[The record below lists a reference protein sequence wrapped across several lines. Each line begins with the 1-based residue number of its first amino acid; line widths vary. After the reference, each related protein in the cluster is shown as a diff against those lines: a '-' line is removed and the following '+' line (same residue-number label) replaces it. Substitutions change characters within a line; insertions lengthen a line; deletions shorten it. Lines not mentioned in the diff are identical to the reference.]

1 MAALILMCS
10 ILRSLR
16 SAAVHPRRRPGQADA
31 LSFADVKS
39 RPSPRSGRQDSPGP
53 QQPRPPSSWSPST
66 WRVSPR
72 VLILAASVMWRHVT
86 ADPVRSLL
94 LGWRVLPRRLRPWLR
109 WAGPYGR
116 AAVLWGSGDRKAA
129 LSLLG
134 TMPRRLAAFALAVDR
149 PDAARYALDRMPV
162 ADPARATLLA
172 RLAAREGRLNDGI
185 AALDGV
191 TARRAV
197 KLRASLAG
205 ELYVLTDGIPRPE
218 RARAVPLPRTT
229 PVTEE
234 AKEAGGTSGAGVTGT
249 AGEAGTAGGAERG
262 WSVPGRVLHLVTDA
276 LPTTNAG
283 YTVRTQR
290 IAAAQREAG
299 LDPHVLTKAGFPV
312 AQGYLDGRRLAE
324 VDGVPYH
331 RLIPYRLPS
340 RADAAAAL
348 GLDLAARLT
357 GRLRPA
363 VLHAASNHLNGQLAL
378 ALREDFG
385 LPVIYE
391 ARGFWEETWLSR
403 HGVAPGDPA
412 AQAPQPGD
420 TPSRARSASLS
431 PAEPVPGVTARK
443 APVAPARLPGADLA
457 ASDFYRLS
465 RAAETRCMTEADL
478 VVTLGEVMREE
489 IVARGV
495 AADKVIVVP
504 NAVSADF
511 LEPLP
516 DGAPLRESLGI
527 RPGELVVGVVSNLV
541 AYEGVGT
548 LLEAAGELRRRG
560 LAVRPLIVGDGTERT
575 ALERLAG
582 QLGLT
587 GTAIFTGR
595 VPMSQVRRYH
605 AVLDLFAV
613 PRTSDRVLP
622 ARHAAEA
629 GGGHGQRPVRGG
641 QRRRRAPGDYPAR
654 GHRGTGNFRGFGVLC
669 QYHGASALQFR
680 YPAQTRGERAGM
692 GGQGPDLGAQ
702 RGDLPG
708 SL

>member
-1 MAALILMCS
+1 MP
-10 ILRSLR
+10 
-16 SAAVHPRRRPGQADA
+16 SA
-31 LSFADVKS
+31 
-39 RPSPRSGRQDSPGP
+39 
-53 QQPRPPSSWSPST
+53 

-109 WAGPYGR
+109 WAGPYGQ
-116 AAVLWGSGDRKAA
+116 AAAAWGSGDRKAA

-149 PDAARYALDRMPV
+149 PDAARSALDRMPV

-191 TARRAV
+191 TTRRAV

-218 RARAVPLPRTT
+218 RAGTVPPPRTT
-229 PVTEE
+229 PVTAVPRE
-234 AKEAGGTSGAGVTGT
+234 AKEADGTSGAGMTGTASGAGRASVTGTAGGAGTAGVTGT
-249 AGEAGTAGGAERG
+249 AGVIGTAGAAERG

-312 AQGYLDGRRLAE
+312 AQGHLDGRRLAE

-340 RADAAAAL
+340 RPDAAAAL

-403 HGVAPGDPA
+403 HGAPGDPA
-412 AQAPQPGD
+412 AQAPEPGD
-420 TPSRARSASLS
+420 TPRRARSASLS
-431 PAEPVPGVTARK
+431 PAEPVPAVTARR

-457 ASDFYRLS
+457 ASDFYQLS

-511 LEPLP
+511 LKPLP

-613 PRTSDRVLP
+613 PRTSDRVCQLVTP
-622 ARHAAEA
+622 LKPVEA
-629 GGGHGQRPVRGG
+629 MASGLCVVASDVGALREIIRPEATGALATSG
-641 QRRRRAPGDYPAR
+641 DSASFANIMEPLLYSSDTRRK
-654 GHRGTGNFRGFGVLC
+654 
-669 QYHGASALQFR
+669 
-680 YPAQTRGERAGM
+680 
-692 GGQGPDLGAQ
+692 LGANA
-702 RGDLPG
+702 REWVARDRTWAHNAAIYRAAYERLGAV
-708 SL
+708 

>member
-1 MAALILMCS
+1 M
-10 ILRSLR
+10 
-16 SAAVHPRRRPGQADA
+16 
-31 LSFADVKS
+31 
-39 RPSPRSGRQDSPGP
+39 
-53 QQPRPPSSWSPST
+53 PST

-149 PDAARYALDRMPV
+149 PDAARSALDRMPV

-218 RARAVPLPRTT
+218 RAGAIPPPRTT
-229 PVTEE
+229 PVTEVPQE
-234 AKEAGGTSGAGVTGT
+234 AKEAGVTSGAGVT
-249 AGEAGTAGGAERG
+249 GTAGGAERG

-312 AQGYLDGRRLAE
+312 AQGHLDGRRLAE

-420 TPSRARSASLS
+420 TPGRARSASLS
-431 PAEPVPGVTARK
+431 PAEPVPAVTARR

-457 ASDFYRLS
+457 ASDFYQLS

-613 PRTSDRVLP
+613 PRTSDRVCQLVTP
-622 ARHAAEA
+622 LKPVEA
-629 GGGHGQRPVRGG
+629 MASGLCVVASDVGALREIIRPEVTGALATSG
-641 QRRRRAPGDYPAR
+641 DSASFANIMEPLLYSSDTRRK
-654 GHRGTGNFRGFGVLC
+654 
-669 QYHGASALQFR
+669 
-680 YPAQTRGERAGM
+680 
-692 GGQGPDLGAQ
+692 LGANA
-702 RGDLPG
+702 REWVARDRTWAHNAAIYRAAYERLGAV
-708 SL
+708 

>member
-1 MAALILMCS
+1 MHRTAGLD
-10 ILRSLR
+10 
-16 SAAVHPRRRPGQADA
+16 RRPGPADA
-31 LSFADVKS
+31 LSFADVTS
-39 RPSPRSGRQDSPGP
+39 RPSPPPDRQAP
-53 QQPRPPSSWSPST
+53 PRPPGPWLPAPSPWRPAA

-72 VLILAASVMWRHVT
+72 VLILAAFVMWRHVT

-109 WAGPYGR
+109 FAGRYGR
-116 AAVLWGSGDRKAA
+116 AVVLWGSGDRKAA

-134 TMPRRLAAFALAVDR
+134 TSPRRLAAFALAVDR
-149 PDAARYALDRMPV
+149 PDAARSALDRMPV

-172 RLAAREGRLNDGI
+172 RLAAREGRLTDAV

-191 TARRAV
+191 PGRRVAS
-197 KLRASLAG
+197 LRASLAG

-218 RARAVPLPRTT
+218 RGGAVPATRTA
-229 PVTEE
+229 P
-234 AKEAGGTSGAGVTGT
+234 
-249 AGEAGTAGGAERG
+249 
-262 WSVPGRVLHLVTDA
+262 VPGRVLHLVTDA

-290 IAAAQREAG
+290 IAVAQREAG
-299 LDPHVLTKAGFPV
+299 LDPHVVTKAGFPV
-312 AQGYLDGRRLAE
+312 AQGHLDGRRVADL
-324 VDGVPYH
+324 DGVPYH
-331 RLIPYRLPS
+331 RLIPYRLP
-340 RADAAAAL
+340 RAADAAAAL

-403 HGVAPGDPA
+403 HGVDAGAGPGAPA
-412 AQAPQPGD
+412 ARAAEPGD
-420 TPSRARSASLS
+420 TPSHVRSAQMS
-431 PAEPVPGVTARK
+431 PAEAAPAEGARGAQRAQR
-443 APVAPARLPGADLA
+443 APVAPTPLPGTDLA
-457 ASDFYRLS
+457 ASDFYQFS
-465 RAAETRCMTEADL
+465 RAAETRCMVEADL

-527 RPGELVVGVVSNLV
+527 RPGELVIGVVSNLV

-548 LLEAAGELRRRG
+548 LLEAAAELRRRK
-560 LAVRPLIVGDGTERT
+560 LPVRPLIVGDGTERA
-575 ALERLAG
+575 ALQRLAG
-582 QLGLT
+582 RLGLS
-587 GTAIFTGR
+587 GAAIFTGR
-595 VPMSQVRRYH
+595 VPMSEVRRYH

-613 PRTSDRVLP
+613 PRTSDRVCQLVTP
-622 ARHAAEA
+622 LKPVEAMASGLCVVASDVGALREIIRPGVTGALATSGDSVSFADIMEPLLYSSDTRRKLGGNAREWVARDRTWAHNAAIY
-629 GGGHGQRPVRGG
+629 
-641 QRRRRAPGDYPAR
+641 RAAYER
-654 GHRGTGNFRGFGVLC
+654 V
-669 QYHGASALQFR
+669 GAV
-680 YPAQTRGERAGM
+680 
-692 GGQGPDLGAQ
+692 
-702 RGDLPG
+702 
-708 SL
+708 

>member
-1 MAALILMCS
+1 
-10 ILRSLR
+10 
-16 SAAVHPRRRPGQADA
+16 
-31 LSFADVKS
+31 
-39 RPSPRSGRQDSPGP
+39 
-53 QQPRPPSSWSPST
+53 
-66 WRVSPR
+66 
-72 VLILAASVMWRHVT
+72 VLILAAFVMWRHVT

-109 WAGPYGR
+109 FAGRYGR

-134 TMPRRLAAFALAVDR
+134 TSPRRLAVFALAVDR
-149 PDAARYALDRMPV
+149 PDAARSALDRMPV

-172 RLAAREGRLNDGI
+172 RLAAREGRLTDAV

-191 TARRAV
+191 PGRRVAS
-197 KLRASLAG
+197 LRASLAG
-205 ELYVLTDGIPRPE
+205 ELHVLTEGFPRPE
-218 RARAVPLPRTT
+218 RGRAVPATRTA
-229 PVTEE
+229 P
-234 AKEAGGTSGAGVTGT
+234 
-249 AGEAGTAGGAERG
+249 
-262 WSVPGRVLHLVTDA
+262 VPGRVLHLVTDA
-276 LPTTNAG
+276 LPTTSAG

-290 IAAAQREAG
+290 IAVAQREAG
-299 LDPHVLTKAGFPV
+299 LDPHVVTKAGFPV
-312 AQGYLDGRRLAE
+312 AQGHLDGRRVADL
-324 VDGVPYH
+324 DGVPYH
-331 RLIPYRLPS
+331 RLIPYRLPA

-403 HGVAPGDPA
+403 HGVDAGAGPGAPA
-412 AQAPQPGD
+412 AQAPQAGG
-420 TPSRARSASLS
+420 TPSHVRSPSSRTEAAPADRAHRTQGAQRAQRAS
-431 PAEPVPGVTARK
+431 
-443 APVAPARLPGADLA
+443 VAPARLPGANLA
-457 ASDFYRLS
+457 ASDFYQLS

-527 RPGELVVGVVSNLV
+527 RPGELVIGVVSNLV

-548 LLEAAGELRRRG
+548 LLAAAAELRRRK
-560 LAVRPLIVGDGTERT
+560 LQVRPLIVGDGTERA
-575 ALERLAG
+575 ALQRLAG
-582 QLGLT
+582 QLGL
-587 GTAIFTGR
+587 GAAAIFTGR
-595 VPMSQVRRYH
+595 VPMSEVRRYH

-613 PRTSDRVLP
+613 PRTSDRVCQLVTP
-622 ARHAAEA
+622 LKPVEA
-629 GGGHGQRPVRGG
+629 MASGLCVVASDVGALREIIRPGVTGALATSG
-641 QRRRRAPGDYPAR
+641 DSASFADIMEPLLYSSDTRRK
-654 GHRGTGNFRGFGVLC
+654 
-669 QYHGASALQFR
+669 
-680 YPAQTRGERAGM
+680 
-692 GGQGPDLGAQ
+692 LGANA
-702 RGDLPG
+702 REWVARDRTWAHNAAIYRAAYERLGAV
-708 SL
+708 

>member
-1 MAALILMCS
+1 M
-10 ILRSLR
+10 
-16 SAAVHPRRRPGQADA
+16 
-31 LSFADVKS
+31 
-39 RPSPRSGRQDSPGP
+39 
-53 QQPRPPSSWSPST
+53 PST

-149 PDAARYALDRMPV
+149 PDAARSALDRMPV

-197 KLRASLAG
+197 RLRASLAG

-218 RARAVPLPRTT
+218 RAGAVPPPRTT
-229 PVTEE
+229 PVTEVPQE
-234 AKEAGGTSGAGVTGT
+234 AKEAGGTSGAGAT
-249 AGEAGTAGGAERG
+249 GTAGGAERG

-312 AQGYLDGRRLAE
+312 AQGHLDGRRLAE

-391 ARGFWEETWLSR
+391 VRGFWEETWLSR

-412 AQAPQPGD
+412 AQAPQPGV

-431 PAEPVPGVTARK
+431 PAEPVPAVTARR

-457 ASDFYRLS
+457 ASDFYQLS

-613 PRTSDRVLP
+613 PRTSDRVCQLVTP
-622 ARHAAEA
+622 LKPVEA
-629 GGGHGQRPVRGG
+629 MASGLCVVASDVGALREIIRPEATGALATSG
-641 QRRRRAPGDYPAR
+641 DSASFANIMEPLLYSSDTRRK
-654 GHRGTGNFRGFGVLC
+654 
-669 QYHGASALQFR
+669 
-680 YPAQTRGERAGM
+680 
-692 GGQGPDLGAQ
+692 LGANA
-702 RGDLPG
+702 REWVARDRTWAHNAAIYRAAYERLGAV
-708 SL
+708 